1 MSVTIIMWISFITN
15 LFLSIIKIV
24 IGYIFNSGALIAD
37 GVHSC
42 SDLTTDVIAVV
53 GATLSKKPADTKHP
67 YGHGKIEYLTSLI
80 IGIVILFLGLSII
93 GSSFNRQIVVP
104 SIVVAIVTVF
114 TIVAKYILS
123 SFLIKEG
130 KMQKNNIL
138 ISSGKE
144 SRTDVVSS
152 IVVLISSVAMRF
164 SNQINFLKYADIVAM
179 IIVGIF
185 IVRVGFLILK
195 ENISILIGECET
207 DEEIINNLKTIILD
221 FKNIKKID
229 KINLLKYGSYYELTC
244 EISIDSNLSFIDAH
258 STVHGVEDIIR
269 KDNDKIKYIT
279 IHANPNDSI

>member
-1 MSVTIIMWISFITN
+1 
-15 LFLSIIKIV
+15 
-24 IGYIFNSGALIAD
+24 
-37 GVHSC
+37 
-42 SDLTTDVIAVV
+42 
-53 GATLSKKPADTKHP
+53 
-67 YGHGKIEYLTSLI
+67 
-80 IGIVILFLGLSII
+80 
-93 GSSFNRQIVVP
+93 
-104 SIVVAIVTVF
+104 
-114 TIVAKYILS
+114 
-123 SFLIKEG
+123 
-130 KMQKNNIL
+130 MQ
-138 ISSGKE
+138 
-144 SRTDVVSS
+144 
-152 IVVLISSVAMRF
+152 F

>member
-42 SDLTTDVIAVV
+42 SDLTTDVIAGVA
-53 GATLSKKPADTKHP
+53 ATLSKKPADTKHP

-93 GSSFNRQIVVP
+93 GSSFNRKIVVP

-123 SFLIKEG
+123 SFLIQEG
-130 KMQKNNIL
+130 KIQKNNIL

-152 IVVLISSVAMRF
+152 IVVLISSVAMQF
-164 SNQINFLKYADIVAM
+164 SNKINFLKYADIVAM

-207 DEEIINNLKTIILD
+207 NEEIINNLKTIILD